1 MTEGDPTA
9 QDAAAHAAS
18 PHSTVGLTLTWT
30 KARGT
35 RRGPAPDLT
44 QIVRAAVAIADA
56 DGIEAVSMRRIA
68 AALRSGTASLYR
80 CIDGREELLDLMV
93 DAVLGDDP
101 HLPASADWRTDL
113 TAFARQLRVLL
124 RRHPWLAP
132 QMAGRPTLGP
142 HALAHHEFALT
153 AAASLTADATSAV
166 GVVDTVMAYVLGATA
181 REMAEAETQRRT
193 GMTEQQWR
201 ALVGPYVQQIVRSG
215 RYPQLARA
223 VREAEDLDHE
233 QRFASGLACV
243 LDGIAARRADQ
254 GRA

>member
-1 MTEGDPTA
+1 MTDGDPRDTA
-9 QDAAAHAAS
+9 ERAAPS
-18 PHSTVGLTLTWT
+18 HSTGATTLTWT
-30 KARGT
+30 KERGK

-44 QIVRAAVAIADA
+44 QIVCAAVALADTE
-56 DGIEAVSMRRIA
+56 GMEAVSMRRVA

-93 DAVLGDDP
+93 DAVLSDDP
-101 HLPASADWRTDL
+101 QPPPSGDWRADL

-124 RRHPWLAP
+124 RRHPWLGP
-132 QMAGRPTLGP
+132 QIAGRPTLGP
-142 HALAHHEFALT
+142 NALDRYEFALT
-153 AAASLTADATSAV
+153 ATTSLTADATSAV

-201 ALVGPYVQQIVRSG
+201 ALVGPYVQQIVQSG
-215 RYPQLARA
+215 RYPQVTKA

-233 QRFASGLACV
+233 QRFESGLACV
-243 LDGIAARRADQ
+243 LDGIASRRA
-254 GRA
+254 GRRPS